1 MSWQALQ
8 SWISKIHTDTWAG
21 ALVLLVLFWLGGL
34 IVSWIL
40 RRTIRLVMERD
51 RDQRIDR
58 MAASFLAKVAS
69 VFVWVLA
76 LMFYA
81 HMIPALDRLSTAL
94 LASVSVA
101 SIVIGLAAQ
110 STLANFVAGLSLI
123 FYRPFRLGD
132 RIQINAP
139 TGIETGIVEDVS
151 LGYTILQTFD
161 NRRVI
166 ISNSV
171 ISNTV
176 MINLT
181 AVHPRV
187 MAIVPFS
194 ISYDADIDRAREVVL
209 ELAEAHDQVEEVVGC
224 PVMLLGASSVDLSL
238 RVWCAD
244 PAIAAGVK
252 YDLTERIK
260 KRFDAEGIE
269 IPFAYQNLIVKS
281 LPPLSKPGQTE
292 QKDEDRQK

>member
-1 MSWQALQ
+1 MR
-8 SWISKIHTDTWAG
+8 
-21 ALVLLVLFWLGGL
+21 
-34 IVSWIL
+34 L
-40 RRTIRLVMERD
+40 R
-51 RDQRIDR
+51 
-58 MAASFLAKVAS
+58 
-69 VFVWVLA
+69 
-76 LMFYA
+76 
-81 HMIPALDRLSTAL
+81 TAL

-110 STLANFVAGLSLI
+110 STLANFVAGISLI

-139 TGIETGIVEDVS
+139 TGLETGIVEDVS
-151 LGYTILQTFD
+151 LGYTVIQTFD

-176 MINLT
+176 MVNLT

-194 ISYDADIDRAREVVL
+194 ISYDADIDRAREVAL
-209 ELAEAHDQVEEVVGC
+209 ELAEAHAKVEEIVGC
-224 PVMLLGASSVDLSL
+224 PVLLLNTSSVDLSL

-244 PAIAAGVK
+244 PAVAFDVK
-252 YDLTERIK
+252 YDITEAIK
-260 KRFDAEGIE
+260 KRFDAEGS
-269 IPFAYQNLIVKS
+269 KS
-281 LPPLSKPGQTE
+281 PSPIRTSS
-292 QKDEDRQK
+292 